1 MTSRIHLAVAV
12 LLLSIL
18 ALRSET
24 AAAEPDPDKDPR
36 LVKLLH
42 EARTDIDRKELP
54 EAIEKC
60 DTVIA
65 AFKKHY
71 EHSNDQI
78 YCARTPEE
86 NLGYLAKAAAE
97 IASGKFPAGKRRA
110 ITLSSTWSDAYFKK
124 AYALQDLG
132 RFAEAK
138 SAILR
143 AVELSPWN
151 CLYLCE
157 LGSVYKFEKDWA
169 KAKEAYQTAEDQA
182 SLGPDNSKAAELA
195 QARRGLGYVLVELG
209 QLDEAEKKYLQCLAT
224 DPDDKKA
231 ARELEY
237 VREQKAKRKL
247 L

>member
-1 MTSRIHLAVAV
+1 MTSRIHLAVGV
-12 LLLSIL
+12 LLLSML
-18 ALRSET
+18 AIRSEA
-24 AAAEPDPDKDPR
+24 AAAESGPDKDPR
-36 LVKLLH
+36 LVKVLQ
-42 EARTDIDRKELP
+42 EARTHIDRKELP
-54 EAIEKC
+54 DAIEKC

-71 EHSNDQI
+71 EHSNEQI
-78 YCARTPEE
+78 YCARTSPES
-86 NLGYLAKAAAE
+86 LGYLLKAAGEADKGKSKQAKA
-97 IASGKFPAGKRRA
+97 IV
-110 ITLSSTWSDAYFKK
+110 LSSTWSDAYFKK

>member
-1 MTSRIHLAVAV
+1 MTSRRYLAVGV

-18 ALRSET
+18 AIRSG
-24 AAAEPDPDKDPR
+24 AAAADSDPDKDSR
-36 LVKLLH
+36 LVKLLQ
-42 EARTDIDRKELP
+42 EARTHIDRKEVP

-60 DTVIA
+60 DAVIA
-65 AFKKHY
+65 AFTKHY
-71 EHSNDQI
+71 AHSKDQI
-78 YCARTPEE
+78 YCARTPAE
-86 NLGYLAKAAAE
+86 NLGYLLKAAAE
-97 IASGKFPAGKRRA
+97 IDSGKFPAGKQRA
-110 ITLSSTWSDAYFKK
+110 IVLSATWSDAYFKK
-124 AYALQDLG
+124 AHALQDLS
-132 RFAEAK
+132 RSAEAK

-157 LGSVYKFEKDWA
+157 LGSVYKFEKNWA
-169 KAKEAYQTAEDQA
+169 RAKEAYQTAEDQA
-182 SLGPDNSKAAELA
+182 SLGPDNSKATELA
-195 QARRGLGYVLVELG
+195 QARRGLGYVFVELG